1 MLEFL
6 HRPDGETIA
15 YHHSRGSA
23 PGVLFCP
30 GFNSDME
37 GNKALAL
44 ETWCR
49 ERDRQYTRFDY
60 FGHGQSSGA
69 VEQGTIGR
77 WRADTLAVLAQV
89 TSGPQYIVGSSMGG
103 WMMLLAALAVPQ
115 RIAGLL
121 GLAAAPDFTRDL
133 LQRSLDGKQ
142 REQLAAVGYVDLPS
156 DYDDGRPYRISKEL
170 LEEGDAHL
178 LLDGPIPI
186 DVPVRL
192 IHGQADPDI
201 PWEHSLRLA
210 RCLAASDVELQLVKC
225 GDHRLSSASDL
236 ARLLNTLEQ
245 LYRD

>member
-1 MLEFL
+1 MLEL
-6 HRPDGETIA
+6 LQLPDGESIA
-15 YHHSRGSA
+15 YHHSSGA
-23 PGVLFCP
+23 TPGVLFCT

-44 ETWCR
+44 EAWCR
-49 ERDRQYTRFDY
+49 QRHRQFTRFDY

-69 VEQGTIGR
+69 VVNGTIGR
-77 WRADTLAVLAQV
+77 WRSDTLAVLARV
-89 TSGPQYIVGSSMGG
+89 TRGPQYIVGSSMGA
-103 WMMLLAALAVPQ
+103 WMMLLAALAVPE

-133 LQRSLDGKQ
+133 SRRLLDGGQ
-142 REQLAAVGYVDLPS
+142 GEQLAAVGYVDLPS
-156 DYDDGRPYRISKEL
+156 EYDDGRPYRISQKL
-170 LEEGDAHL
+170 LEEGNAHL

-210 RCLAASDVELQLVKC
+210 QCLTGTDVELQLVKR

-245 LYRD
+245 MYCD